1 MSDLIYYLIYAGILI
16 TFIMGILVYKKM
28 NILKLILM
36 IITLFI
42 VIVWRFFFDM
52 IPFKDF
58 EYINEVYDGFLILVL
73 FILALTFRRKIR
85 VTKNLTDHDFFELE
99 KKLESVND
107 SSELLRK
114 RFVYAINLLSEGLI
128 FYETDY
134 SGLYITDQVKSL
146 IDTDRND
153 LSMDE
158 YTSLIHDEDRKM
170 YINTIKK
177 LTEKKMEYDI
187 KYRVQSKNRYA
198 WIREKGSLFRH
209 DKRDHIISTI
219 KPVNIKLFPETMI
232 DELDSLPLEDDL
244 TKNLS
249 NLKKEKSTFYLVML
263 HLTNIPDVNKRFGR
277 DVGNLM
283 IAEYVKNMRYHF
295 AREKN
300 TLFRLTGIQFAL
312 IIKDDIKYQ
321 NLHRALTSGGD
332 LINLKLNIG
341 GIQQII
347 YPNVGVMK
355 YDPWSQMTVDDLLT
369 LSNKSLEEAISDN
382 KNNYSFFGGE

>member
-1 MSDLIYYLIYAGILI
+1 
-16 TFIMGILVYKKM
+16 MGILVYKKLD
-28 NILKLILM
+28 ILKLLLM

-42 VIVWRFFFDM
+42 VIVWRFFFDV

-58 EYINEVYDGFLILVL
+58 AYINEVYDGYLILVL

-114 RFVYAINLLSEGLI
+114 RFIYAINLLNEGLI

-158 YTSLIHDEDRKM
+158 YTNLIHDEDRKM
-170 YINTIKK
+170 FINTIKK

-187 KYRVQSKNRYA
+187 KYRVQSQNRYA

-249 NLKKEKSTFYLVML
+249 NLKKEKTTFYLVML